1 MAFDPN
7 TVDGSEILH
16 HLGCLKPYKCSNEK
30 SYQPQLVSRISS
42 TNSIAEVE
50 GDSTKLRYLSHQRGA
65 TNRTAGFIFMDC
77 TWSEKNPLRKTNIT
91 VEDSNHQ

>member
-1 MAFDPN
+1 MKNWFSDWKTMAFDPN
-7 TVDGSEILH
+7 TVDGSEIRH

-50 GDSTKLRYLSHQRGA
+50 GDSTKLRYLSPQRGA
-65 TNRTAGFIFMDC
+65 TNRTAGFYVHGLHM
-77 TWSEKNPLRKTNIT
+77 
-91 VEDSNHQ
+91 V